1 MWWASPQPR
10 LKCYVLECS
19 LLNRRKGRVSIQGGL
34 WTYVPF
40 FGRFIGHT
48 IYEDKGVYSNINIW
62 KTKSIE
68 DHAAIIDILENL
80 LKVIKTQ

>member
-1 MWWASPQPR
+1 LDTLYMR
-10 LKCYVLECS
+10 T
-19 LLNRRKGRVSIQGGL
+19 R
-34 WTYVPF
+34 
-40 FGRFIGHT
+40 
-48 IYEDKGVYSNINIW
+48 GVYSNINIW